1 MPTVLKIQLD
11 ASDVKTKLAAVEGD
25 LQKFRQKA
33 SGNFEKPETA
43 KKESSVKTNAAQAE
57 NAVRRTGLQVAK
69 TGEKIKNITVP
80 VETFGTKAKNAFSR
94 AWKELTD
101 GEGKAGEVAGAFK
114 GILSPVGLIAI
125 GIGTLGKLAVEV
137 WDKMTVSAEEHAKK
151 LELVADAS
159 GKARETEESAQNV
172 AKQYISRLGELAR
185 TESSSNVNK
194 RETAGIVAILTSK
207 YGDLGAQIDAT
218 AGKIKNLD
226 EVERK
231 ISEKQKTA
239 MIKKIGT
246 EIDDINRLREGRF
259 VADHGG
265 LTSDLGARKEFNA
278 MKQLPLETQL
288 AVMTKKRSNAKTA
301 GDIEGYQKQIEY
313 LRQLIELRKK
323 MDSYRNTGHAS
334 PEEADAARQER
345 RKNLDAQENANA
357 EKKRQFAQR
366 KSDEAFGD
374 AKTVSEKTANRE
386 KLISAELA
394 KQNTLR
400 SALADAQERRK
411 NAADEDSR
419 MKIESEVL
427 RLSGEIQDSEE
438 KIHGWQHQITQ
449 AKKQQAKTISDM
461 TLSAKTEE
469 EAARLILNG
478 EYEKAELLKLEAS
491 LKQQNLR
498 LTKEEKLALLDH
510 GKALGE
516 TRLRDNLS
524 GSARSLLYD
533 SMTRAGMGREAENER
548 ALYDAGKTKGGTL
561 TESETEMVRRL
572 AALQYG
578 LKNLRESSPGDL
590 DIKTNSLTSRGGFA
604 GGAVVPN
611 SERINTAIKKE
622 IERMKDTQKEI
633 RDMIDRILNG

>member
-43 KKESSVKTNAAQAE
+43 KKESSIKTNAAQAE

-125 GIGTLGKLAVEV
+125 GVGALGKLAVEV

-218 AGKIKNLD
+218 TGKIKNLD

-231 ISEKQKTA
+231 I
-239 MIKKIGT
+239 T

-265 LTSDLGARKEFNA
+265 LTSNLGARKEFNA

-288 AVMTKKRSNAKTA
+288 AMMTKKRNNAKTA

-323 MDSYRNTGHAS
+323 MDSYRNTGYTS
-334 PEEADAARQER
+334 LEEADAARQER

-394 KQNTLR
+394 KQNSLR

-438 KIHGWQHQITQ
+438 KIHGWQHQITL

-533 SMTRAGMGREAENER
+533 SMTRAGMGREAKNER

-578 LKNLRESSPGDL
+578 LKNLRESSLGDL

-611 SERINTAIKKE
+611 SERINIAIKKE
-622 IERMKDTQKEI
+622 IEQMKDTQKEI

>member
-218 AGKIKNLD
+218 SGKIKNLD

-345 RKNLDAQENANA
+345 RKNA
-357 EKKRQFAQR
+357 
-366 KSDEAFGD
+366 
-374 AKTVSEKTANRE
+374 T
-386 KLISAELA
+386 
-394 KQNTLR
+394 
-400 SALADAQERRK
+400 
-411 NAADEDSR
+411 DEDSR

-461 TLSAKTEE
+461 TLPAKTEA

-478 EYEKAELLKLEAS
+478 EYEKAELLKLEAR

-498 LTKEEKLALLDH
+498 LTKEEKLALLDQE
-510 GKALGE
+510 KALGE